1 VVQTKKMNEVF
12 FAKLLKEFNVA
23 GELIRA
29 RQEEK
34 QSLLNEFD
42 QESKRFFF
50 GRISER
56 ALISSVKKTNKELA
70 RLNAEI
76 RKNMARSRNASE
88 RAMKL
93 VSAQAPIGYR
103 ATLSGV
109 TGGKKKAAKR
119 KPAKKKKVVKKKA
132 AVKKKAVKKRKPAK
146 KKAVKKKAVKRKP
159 VKRKVA
165 KKKPVKRKI
174 VRKKK
179 KR

>member
-1 VVQTKKMNEVF
+1 MVQTKKMNEVF
-12 FAKLLKEFNVA
+12 FAKLLKEFTVA
-23 GELIRA
+23 GELVRA

-56 ALISSVKKTNKELA
+56 ALISSVKKTNKELV
-70 RLNAEI
+70 RLNKEI
-76 RKNMARSRNASE
+76 KKNIARSRSASD

-103 ATLSGV
+103 ATLSGI
-109 TGGKKKAAKR
+109 TGGKKKKKAV
-119 KPAKKKKVVKKKA
+119 KKKKVVKKKPA
-132 AVKKKAVKKRKPAK
+132 KKKKAVKKRKPAK
-146 KKAVKKKAVKRKP
+146 KKKVVKKKAVKRKP